1 MRPRYQKG
9 YVYKKGN
16 LWLIRYY
23 DYRVL
28 PDGTIE
34 RMQRAHKLVDA
45 VGEYR
50 SKAAARKLA
59 EEFLAPLNSGRATP
73 QSTMTLTQFV
83 EGQYLPFVESHK
95 RISTYHGYRN
105 MWKRYLRTRGEIAL
119 RDFRTVDGERILA
132 EVTETNNL
140 TSTTL
145 AHVKAFLS
153 GVFRFAKR
161 RGVLNSENPMREVV
175 LPKGNAAGDTY
186 AYTLEEI
193 TQMLNVLPEPA
204 ATVVAAAAFTGA
216 RRGELRG
223 FLWQNHDGEQ
233 IFVSQSYWRSHVDEP
248 KTKKSRAPVPVIAHL
263 AERINLHRKLS
274 GSPGAGLM
282 FVSPLGKPMN
292 LDALVR
298 DSIRPALVKAG
309 LTWHGWHAF
318 RRGLASNLNRL
329 GIDDSIIQ
337 AILRHSDAALTQR
350 CYIKTVRSD
359 AVAAMGVLERSLKYA
374 PNMHLEDANDSHLM

>member
-28 PDGTIE
+28 SDGTIE
-34 RMQRAHKLVDA
+34 RIQRAHKLVDA

-223 FLWQNHDGEQ
+223 FLWQNYDGEQ
-233 IFVSQSYWRSHVDEP
+233 IFVSQSYWRRHRAQEEKKPGSGPGHCAPCRTQQPAPETLRKSGRRSDVRQPFGQADEP
-248 KTKKSRAPVPVIAHL
+248 GCSRTGFDSAGPRQGGSDL
-263 AERINLHRKLS
+263 ARL
-274 GSPGAGLM
+274 AC
-282 FVSPLGKPMN
+282 F
-292 LDALVR
+292 
-298 DSIRPALVKAG
+298 PAWTGFQPQPA
-309 LTWHGWHAF
+309 W
-318 RRGLASNLNRL
+318 N
-329 GIDDSIIQ
+329 
-337 AILRHSDAALTQR
+337 
-350 CYIKTVRSD
+350 
-359 AVAAMGVLERSLKYA
+359 
-374 PNMHLEDANDSHLM
+374 